1 MPHRLDRPIQLRLL
15 GDFDVT
21 VGNRSGRPAIRYL
34 KPKLLLAML
43 ALAQGKA
50 LTRVELAER
59 LWPDDVKDG
68 RNNLRHALFV
78 LRRVLDPVP
87 HAWSTTGNTLAL
99 NPDTIMVDA
108 LAVMAAP
115 GYESLS
121 LAHRLSYDRGRFLE
135 YADLPDNAAFTA
147 WKTNWQFHIER
158 DIAECRSTLVA
169 NLLAGG
175 HLDQALDITKQ
186 WIQRRPE
193 DESAHRQLIQLLL
206 NSQDFEAARLAY
218 QHCANIMRQSF
229 DTEPSASTRAL
240 IERGASIGP
249 IGNSHHVSVSGRR
262 PLAVLAAVL
271 SHEDDG
277 EIHSNSLVHDLR
289 DVRHRLQHLARRHGA
304 YVLNGADDSLIM
316 VYGYPQLTERP
327 AHFATTLALAMQAID
342 LPAGIGLNMGI
353 HAGTVPGQS
362 GRWPEEGTIIN
373 QQAMRL
379 AYLSHAGEIL
389 VSTSASERLAR
400 HYVFRHDSRHGRSLQ
415 RLIGPQDTKSIG
427 RMFGRVREFDSLV
440 RLWARLPVASPP
452 TVMTLRG
459 AAGLG
464 KSLLSRVMSAYVQ
477 HTGGIVRAL
486 CTDETHRHTP
496 LYSVIDHVMQKLAL
510 PWDPSPASCN
520 TSDHAAQIADTISE
534 RLVLDVPARDALYRV
549 LCPDTPYDQGR
560 HHCDEPAPDAL
571 INALAGFLTD
581 RDEPNCP
588 QRVRPQQGRPQPVR
602 PLLLVW
608 EDIHW
613 MDASSLLLL
622 DALIKR
628 PQSSPMMVLL
638 TSREEFETTWP
649 AHELLLKPLE
659 RQAIA
664 ELVAYRSKGTGVPAK
679 LRARIV
685 KESDGVPLYAE
696 EMVRQAQK
704 GADIAATPLI
714 VDLMAARG
722 FSLEAGQSPP
732 KSSKSL
738 DQSAFDPVD
747 TQACQVAS
755 D

>member
-50 LTRVELAER
+50 LTRVELANR

-78 LRRVLDPVP
+78 LRRLLDTVP
-87 HAWSTTGNTLAL
+87 HAWSATGNTLAL
-99 NPDTIMVDA
+99 NPDSIMVDA
-108 LAVMAAP
+108 LAVTAAP

-158 DIAECRSTLVA
+158 DIAECRNALVA
-169 NLLAGG
+169 NLMAGG

-186 WIQRRPE
+186 WVQRRPE

-218 QHCANIMRQSF
+218 QHCENIMRQSF

-240 IERGASIGP
+240 IERGASSGP
-249 IGNSHHVSVSGRR
+249 ICDVHQDSVSGRR
-262 PLAVLAAVL
+262 PLAVLAVVL
-271 SHEDDG
+271 SHKDDG
-277 EIHSNSLVHDLR
+277 EIHSDSLVHDLR
-289 DVRHRLQHLARRHGA
+289 DVRLRLQLSARRHGA
-304 YVLNGADDSLIM
+304 HVLNGADDSLVL
-316 VYGYPQLTERP
+316 VYGYPQLIERP
-327 AHFATTLALAMQAID
+327 AHFATGLALAMQALD
-342 LPAGIGLNMGI
+342 LPAGIGLSMGI
-353 HAGTVPGQS
+353 HAGAVPGQS
-362 GRWPEEGTIIN
+362 GRWPEEGAMIN

-389 VSTSASERLAR
+389 VSTAASERLAR
-400 HYVFRHDSRHGRSLQ
+400 HYVFRHDTRHGRSLQ

-427 RMFGRVREFDSLV
+427 RMFGRVREFDRLV
-440 RLWARLPVASPP
+440 RLWARLPAASPP

-496 LYSVIDHVMQKLAL
+496 LYSVIDHVMQRLAL
-510 PWDPSPASCN
+510 PWDPSSASRSV
-520 TSDHAAQIADTISE
+520 SDHAAEIADTISE
-534 RLVLDVPARDALYRV
+534 RLVLAASARDALYRV
-549 LCPDTPYDQGR
+549 LCSDPPCDQGR
-560 HHCDEPAPDAL
+560 HHGDDAAPDAL
-571 INALAGFLTD
+571 IEALAGFLTD
-581 RDEPNCP
+581 RDE
-588 QRVRPQQGRPQPVR
+588 QRCLEPGHPPPLRPQSER

-622 DALIKR
+622 DTLIKR

-638 TSREEFETTWP
+638 TSREAFESSWP

-664 ELVAYRSKGTGVPAK
+664 ELVAYRSKGAGVPAK

-696 EMVRQAQK
+696 EMVCQAQK
-704 GADIAATPLI
+704 GADITATPLI
-714 VDLMAARG
+714 ADLMAARG
-722 FSLEAGQSPP
+722 FSLETGQSPP
-732 KSSKSL
+732 KSSISI
-738 DQSAFDPVD
+738 DQSE
-747 TQACQVAS
+747 ACHVAGS
-755 D
+755 VLTD